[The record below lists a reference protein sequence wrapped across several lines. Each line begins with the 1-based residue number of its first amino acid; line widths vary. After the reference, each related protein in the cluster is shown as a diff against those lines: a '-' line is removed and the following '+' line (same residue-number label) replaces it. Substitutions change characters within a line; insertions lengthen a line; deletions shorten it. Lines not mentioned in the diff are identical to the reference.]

1 MNTRTTL
8 DWIGPD
14 CCIKALSRRR
24 SAASSCGSLQNILR
38 MEPNRV
44 VSMKSGNR
52 FIELDFRDELQWIFT
67 WNDPGCCIAVTGL
80 TVWSVSWFLS
90 DDSANRLMSYS
101 FHSLLFTFSLRLS
114 HFFHCLSF
122 SFTSFTF
129 VHWLSITFTFVT
141 VFTFVHQLKLPSP
154 VSLLVCHLFT
164 SWPPLGRF
172 WSNGIDCFDLS
183 LSLSSTVV
191 QFKFPSLLS
200 PSLTS
205 LTVFHLCHCDLSLWI
220 TFCHQSTNF
229 GKAWT
234 YCEVRTLCTP
244 ELQQSITLWCGE
256 RFLYDMYPNISILSL
271 VKQLWWGVKFTFSTR
286 QSSSKASSSYY
297 DVGSVSF
304 NNIMQTSFCD
314 FLTFSH
320 FRPSANQVFPF
331 EIRIQKWQKWKKW
344 KKWKWMNL

>member
-1 MNTRTTL
+1 
-8 DWIGPD
+8 
-14 CCIKALSRRR
+14 
-24 SAASSCGSLQNILR
+24 
-38 MEPNRV
+38 
-44 VSMKSGNR
+44 
-52 FIELDFRDELQWIFT
+52 
-67 WNDPGCCIAVTGL
+67 
-80 TVWSVSWFLS
+80 
-90 DDSANRLMSYS
+90 MSYS

-164 SWPPLGRF
+164 SWPPLGRL

-205 LTVFHLCHCDLSLWI
+205 LTVFHLCHSDLSLWF

-229 GKAWT
+229 GKVWT
-234 YCEVRTLCTP
+234 YCEVRILCTP

-256 RFLYDMYPNISILSL
+256 RFLHDMYPNISILSL

-286 QSSSKASSSYY
+286 QSSSKASSSYH

-331 EIRIQKWQKWKKW
+331 EIRIQKW
-344 KKWKWMNL
+344 